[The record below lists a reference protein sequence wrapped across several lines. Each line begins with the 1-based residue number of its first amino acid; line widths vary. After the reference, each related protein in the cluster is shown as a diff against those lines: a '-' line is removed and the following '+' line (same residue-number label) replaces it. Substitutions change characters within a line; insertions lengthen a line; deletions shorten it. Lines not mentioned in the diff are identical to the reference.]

1 MWCVWRIQSWDGA
14 LSVVL
19 ASKWVENL
27 IYMQAAKYLQL
38 VGYVWVGEGGGGVIY
53 SSKKL

>member
-38 VGYVWVGEGGGGVIY
+38 VGHVWVGEGGGVIY